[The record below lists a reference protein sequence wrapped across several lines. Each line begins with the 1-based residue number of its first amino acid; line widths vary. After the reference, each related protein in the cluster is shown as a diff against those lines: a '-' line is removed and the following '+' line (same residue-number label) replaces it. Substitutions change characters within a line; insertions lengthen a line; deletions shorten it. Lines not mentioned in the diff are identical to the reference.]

1 MSLRYEAPSVRLKLN
16 LTGIK
21 LPFVPTSW
29 VRGGAARLAQYVVG
43 YSAEWALF
51 LVSRVGNRS

>member
-29 VRGGAARLAQYVVG
+29 VRGGAARLAQYVV
-43 YSAEWALF
+43 
-51 LVSRVGNRS
+51 